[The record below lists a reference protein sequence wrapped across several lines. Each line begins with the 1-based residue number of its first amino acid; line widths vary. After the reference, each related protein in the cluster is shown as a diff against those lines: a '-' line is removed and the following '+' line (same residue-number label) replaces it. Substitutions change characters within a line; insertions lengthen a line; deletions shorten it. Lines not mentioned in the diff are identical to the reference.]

1 MSTFIDNEDDRLRFD
16 HTLAEESTGV
26 IWTSLSAI
34 DELTLGV
41 INDSF
46 DGFDD
51 QRVFMLSSFS
61 AVLMWV
67 GIAITVCLDIEL
79 VDEST

>member
-16 HTLAEESTGV
+16 HKLAEESTGV

-34 DELTLGV
+34 DEFTLGV

-67 GIAITVCLDIEL
+67 GIAITVCLDIKL